1 MLTKEQIAQAKG
13 RGFLLNRGTELFS
26 GRIVCPGAVYTADEV
41 ALISECAQRY
51 GNGKVAFTVR
61 MAAEIPGMAYENLDA
76 AEEFLSSRSQLTFGG
91 TGARVRPIV
100 ACKGTTC
107 IYGNADTQALA
118 RKIYEDYYIGR
129 RDRKL
134 PHKFKIGIGGCPNGC
149 IKPSLNDFG
158 IEARRVP
165 KLLADKCRACKV
177 CSIVASCQDDAIS
190 INSQGQPVFD
200 MKKCITCGVCIS
212 RCPFHALEEQTEPLY
227 QITIGGMAG
236 RHLRP
241 GTPLRRLVREDEIAP
256 IIDRT
261 MDWYCE
267 HADGRERLGKVIDR
281 VGVEQMQQ
289 AVLPK

>member
-1 MLTKEQIAQAKG
+1 MPNASCTCVGKHKHIRNIQSTITEDTIMLTKEQITQAKG

-118 RKIYEDYYIGR
+118 RKIYGTTTSD
-129 RDRKL
+129 
-134 PHKFKIGIGGCPNGC
+134 
-149 IKPSLNDFG
+149 
-158 IEARRVP
+158 AVT
-165 KLLADKCRACKV
+165 
-177 CSIVASCQDDAIS
+177 ASCRTS
-190 INSQGQPVFD
+190 
-200 MKKCITCGVCIS
+200 S
-212 RCPFHALEEQTEPLY
+212 RLAS
-227 QITIGGMAG
+227 AA
-236 RHLRP
+236 
-241 GTPLRRLVREDEIAP
+241 AP
-256 IIDRT
+256 T
-261 MDWYCE
+261 
-267 HADGRERLGKVIDR
+267 A
-281 VGVEQMQQ
+281 
-289 AVLPK
+289 ASSPA